1 MPDRQRVFYKEKKMK
16 VNVEINSKQIF
27 EEQEESEKNICQGEI
42 TYHNNGTVLEFTEK
56 YEEQELKFKMT
67 ILEGKVITYRNGQPM
82 IFDKS
87 KTTKSSISTQYGN
100 IDMNVKT
107 NNIDIKKENDKIRS
121 ILLEYDIEIENQME
135 YKNRVE
141 ILIK

>member
-1 MPDRQRVFYKEKKMK
+1 MK

-27 EEQEESEKNICQGEI
+27 EDHEVGESNKAIGEI

-87 KTTKSSISTQYGN
+87 KTTKSALTTQYGN
-100 IDMNVKT
+100 INMNITT
-107 NNIDIKKENDKIRS
+107 NNINVQKDDNKIKS
-121 ILLEYDIEIENQME
+121 ILLEYDIDIENQMK

-141 ILIK
+141 IFIK

>member
-1 MPDRQRVFYKEKKMK
+1 MK
-16 VNVEINSKQIF
+16 VNVEITSKQIF
-27 EEQEESEKNICQGEI
+27 GDHEEGETNKCVGEV

-67 ILEGKVITYRNGQPM
+67 ILKEKIITYRNGQPM
-82 IFDKS
+82 IFELG
-87 KTTKSSISTQYGN
+87 KTTKSSIVTQYGN

-107 NNIDIKKENDKIRS
+107 NKIEIQREDNKIKS
-121 ILLEYDIEIENQME
+121 ILLEYDIEIENQMK

-141 ILIK
+141 ILIIYKL

>member
-1 MPDRQRVFYKEKKMK
+1 MK

-27 EEQEESEKNICQGEI
+27 EDHEEGEANKAIGEI

-67 ILEGKVITYRNGQPM
+67 VLKEKVITYRNGQPM
-82 IFDKS
+82 IFELGKI
-87 KTTKSSISTQYGN
+87 TKSTIDTQYGN
-100 IDMNVKT
+100 INMNVKT
-107 NNIDIKKENDKIRS
+107 NNIEIQEDDDQIKS
-121 ILLEYDIEIENQME
+121 IILEYDIQIENQMK
-135 YKNRVE
+135 YKNKVE

>member
-1 MPDRQRVFYKEKKMK
+1 MK

-27 EEQEESEKNICQGEI
+27 EEHEESELNKCQGEI

-56 YEEQELKFKMT
+56 NEEQELKFKIT
-67 ILEGKVITYRNGQPM
+67 ILEEKVITYRNGQPM

-87 KTTKSSISTQYGN
+87 KTTKSALTTQYGN
-100 IDMNVKT
+100 INMYIKT
-107 NNIDIKKENDKIRS
+107 NNIDIKKEDNNIKS
-121 ILLEYDIEIENQME
+121 ILLEYDIEIEEQME

-141 ILIK
+141 IIIT

>member
-1 MPDRQRVFYKEKKMK
+1 MK

-27 EEQEESEKNICQGEI
+27 EEQEESESNKCQGEI

-56 YEEQELKFKMT
+56 NEEQELKFKMT
-67 ILEGKVITYRNGQPM
+67 ILEEKVITYKNGQPM
-82 IFDKS
+82 IFELG
-87 KTTKSSISTQYGN
+87 KTTKSAITTQYGN
-100 IDMNVKT
+100 INMNIKT
-107 NNIDIKKENDKIRS
+107 NNIDIQKEDDKIRS

>member
-1 MPDRQRVFYKEKKMK
+1 MQ

-27 EEQEESEKNICQGEI
+27 ENHEDGESNICLGEI

-56 YEEQELKFKMT
+56 NEEQELKFKMT
-67 ILEGKVITYRNGQPM
+67 ILKGKIITYRNGQPM
-82 IFDKS
+82 IFELG
-87 KTTKSSISTQYGN
+87 KTTKSALTTQYGN
-100 IDMNVKT
+100 IEMNIKT
-107 NNIDIKKENDKIRS
+107 NNIDIQKENNKIKS

-141 ILIK
+141 ILITE

>member
-1 MPDRQRVFYKEKKMK
+1 MK

-27 EEQEESEKNICQGEI
+27 EEQEESESNKCQGEI

-67 ILEGKVITYRNGQPM
+67 ILEGKVITYRNGQAM

-87 KTTKSSISTQYGN
+87 KITKSALTTQYGN
-100 IDMNVKT
+100 IDMNIKT
-107 NNIDIKKENDKIRS
+107 NNIDIQKEDNNIRS

-141 ILIK
+141 IFIK